1 MSFWLGLGIGPGRN
15 GRPRILTIPDDEVN
29 AINNEDCTPSMYRFQ
44 QLVTSGSAKKMKFY
58 VKQRDDGEVDISTP
72 YELDEVELALRL
84 SERKQARKR
93 IVDLA
98 ETLASS
104 ESE

>member
-1 MSFWLGLGIGPGRN
+1 MARYIRKGP
-15 GRPRILTIPDDEVN
+15 
-29 AINNEDCTPSMYRFQ
+29 
-44 QLVTSGSAKKMKFY
+44 KKMKFY
-58 VKQRDDGEVDISTP
+58 VKQYDDGEVDISTP
-72 YELDEVELALRL
+72 YELDEVELAIRL
-84 SERKQARKR
+84 LERKQARKR

>member
-1 MSFWLGLGIGPGRN
+1 
-15 GRPRILTIPDDEVN
+15 
-29 AINNEDCTPSMYRFQ
+29 
-44 QLVTSGSAKKMKFY
+44 MKFY
-58 VKQRDDGEVDISTP
+58 VKQHDDGEVEISTP

-84 SERKQARKR
+84 LERKQARKR

>member
-1 MSFWLGLGIGPGRN
+1 
-15 GRPRILTIPDDEVN
+15 
-29 AINNEDCTPSMYRFQ
+29 
-44 QLVTSGSAKKMKFY
+44 MKFY
-58 VKQRDDGEVDISTP
+58 VKQYDDGEVDISTP

-84 SERKQARKR
+84 LERKQARKR